1 MNYIIKNLNFTKF
14 LDDNVLIAQTIS
26 LILFFESY
34 SLVIDNRS
42 IVNMTI
48 DLNEITVL
56 PFIFLL
62 VAIALSKVIWFL
74 VVCLVPVKRTLN
86 ENEISTRTSYT
97 SFILTVSTILYL
109 LISYFEEQTLF
120 QVSHTD
126 SPLLFSIIG
135 TMLLGGLISGG
146 YVFLSHP
153 PKLGNWK

>member
-1 MNYIIKNLNFTKF
+1 MNNIIKNLNFTKF

-34 SLVIDNRS
+34 SLMIDNRS

-48 DLNEITVL
+48 NLNEITVL

-62 VAIALSKVIWFL
+62 AAIALSKVTWFL
-74 VVCLVPVKRTLN
+74 VVCLVPVKRALN

-126 SPLLFSIIG
+126 SPLLFSFIG
-135 TMLLGGLISGG
+135 TMLLGVLISGG